1 VIRGHD
7 AHERLPR
14 RADLRDIADRDQWLQ
29 RPNSFSSSMRRFP
42 ATLARRWS
50 GSLQVRVAATTLL
63 VTGVFVFIIGVF
75 LVNQI
80 TAGVLRAKT
89 NSSVA
94 QANIG
99 IELANRTL
107 ASIAPG
113 DISAALSQ
121 LSLLSSTLT
130 GTSADATAADASP
143 NGGLYYI
150 SILTTSKPLQ
160 TALGP
165 QPAIP
170 AALSASVSLGNQA
183 FQYAQIAPPTTGAAA
198 VNSLVVGEPVDTS
211 AVSIGLYYVFPLTA
225 EQQTVA
231 LVERTVLF
239 AGLGLM
245 LLIALI
251 AVLVT
256 RQVVGPVA
264 AVAESAQRMAGG
276 DLSGR
281 LTVRGG
287 DELARLSRSFNDMAT
302 SLQRQFRRLEELSRL
317 QRSFTSDVS
326 HELRTPLTTVRMAA
340 ELLYARRDEFPADLN
355 RSTELMH
362 EELDRFEGLLGD
374 LLEISRYDAGVA
386 RLELETVDVRTVVAI
401 AIAGTQFLAD
411 AKGSQVQVFA
421 PDHPVEATIDP
432 RRIERILRNLL
443 GNAIDH
449 GEGRPVRVA
458 IAQTDNVL
466 TIAVRDF
473 GVGLRP
479 GEAGLVFNR
488 FWRGDPS
495 RSRLTGGTG
504 LGLAISNEDA
514 RLHGG
519 WLQAW
524 GERGQGAL
532 FRLTIPV
539 DADHPL
545 PPNPTPLEPAAGP
558 IGPEVNS

>member
-1 VIRGHD
+1 
-7 AHERLPR
+7 
-14 RADLRDIADRDQWLQ
+14 
-29 RPNSFSSSMRRFP
+29 MRRLP
-42 ATLARRWS
+42 ATLARRWA

-99 IELANRTL
+99 IELATRLL
-107 ASIAPG
+107 ANIAPG
-113 DISAALSQ
+113 DIGAAGAQ
-121 LSLLSSTLT
+121 LNTLSSILS
-130 GTSADATAADASP
+130 GTSTDATTTDASS

-150 SILTTSKPLQ
+150 SIQTTSKPLQ

-165 QPAIP
+165 QAAIP
-170 AALSASVSLGNQA
+170 SALNTSVGLGNQA
-183 FQYAQIAPPTTGAAA
+183 IQYAQITPTTRGATPA
-198 VNSLVVGEPVDTS
+198 NSLVVGEPVDTS

-231 LVERTVLF
+231 LVQRTVLF

-245 LLIALI
+245 LLIAAI

-317 QRSFTSDVS
+317 QRRFTSDVS

-411 AKGSQVQVFA
+411 AKGSQVQVVA
-421 PDHPVEATIDP
+421 SDHPVEATIDP

-449 GEGRPVRVA
+449 GEGNPVRVT
-458 IAQTDNVL
+458 IAQSDNVL
-466 TIAVRDF
+466 TIAVRDY

-545 PPNPTPLEPAAGP
+545 PPNPTPLEPDPGDR
-558 IGPEVNS
+558 GLLGSEVAS